1 MYGREQRR
9 PPEALSGSAKRMQLA
24 LQAARVA
31 AWEFDVRTATLQYA
45 GTLVGAPH
53 SDATTQDEQKLAQDL
68 VAHASLGSGPY
79 SSEFHQTRPDG
90 SVVWIRNQ
98 GETVFG
104 ADGRAFRVVGV
115 TLDITER
122 KEAEELLRTISAGV
136 SISTGNAFCRSLT
149 QHLCT
154 ALKTDLACIGEL
166 DSKNPNLVEKVSISA
181 GDKFWQEY
189 EHPLSGTPCEVA
201 VSAGRCFYP
210 EDVQR
215 AFPTDRTLV
224 ELGLESYVGI
234 ALKGSDGEP
243 VGVMCVMNRGPLKNA
258 VRAEALLNILASRT
272 AAELERGRWELA
284 LRESENQNQAIV
296 RALPDLM
303 VVSDRQNTILDLY
316 AKDLK
321 DLILSRESLRGEK
334 LDAVLGPEVA
344 KVISALW
351 TSEYTEPAVTE
362 YSLSISGQL
371 RFYEARTVNFGD
383 DKLLTIVRNITG
395 KKRAEIAL
403 EESQRFAKRI
413 AQTSLNVLFI
423 YDLIERRNV
432 YANERTAD
440 IIGYTP
446 KEVEDMGEG
455 FVSQLLH
462 PDDLV
467 QLPTLANEYARRKD
481 GEVFEHVFRMRH
493 KNGEWRWVHRSAT
506 IFNRTPDG
514 RPKQILGSVTDIT
527 EYKRAEEEL
536 RDLSAR
542 LFNVQDQ
549 ARRRIARELHD
560 VTGQNLAAIAYN
572 LEAMEK
578 SPRLSLSMKNTLAQ
592 CRALC
597 KQSLEEIRTLSYVLH
612 PPLLDDLGLVRAL
625 SWYVEGFVQRAGIEV
640 ILEVQNDVGRL
651 PLEMET
657 DLFRVVQEGLTNVR
671 RHSHNRKAIIRL
683 SRQQTQLIL
692 QIEDRRSDSPA
703 AAKVEK
709 HSFDEGPG
717 VGIPGMRERLRQH
730 GGSLEIRSE
739 STGTTLTAVVPLAQ
753 RPTPLSKSA
762 SQTGG

>member
-1 MYGREQRR
+1 MYGGEQLQ
-9 PPEALSGSAKRMQLA
+9 PEELSESARRMQLA
-24 LQAARVA
+24 MQAARVA

-45 GTLVGAPH
+45 GKGSPSDSDLTL
-53 SDATTQDEQKLAQDL
+53 QDEQKLAQEL
-68 VAHASLGSGPY
+68 VTHVALGSGTY
-79 SSEFHQTRPDG
+79 SSEFPVTRPDG
-90 SVVWIRNQ
+90 SLVWIRNQ
-98 GETVFG
+98 GETVRD
-104 ADGRAFRVVGV
+104 ADGRALRVIGV

-136 SISTGNAFCRSLT
+136 SVSTGEAFCRSLT
-149 QHLCT
+149 QHLCA
-154 ALKTDLACIGEL
+154 ALKTDFACIGEL
-166 DSKNPNLVEKVSISA
+166 DAKNPKMVHMVSIFA

-189 EHPLSGTPCEVA
+189 EHELAGTPCEVA
-201 VSAGRCFYP
+201 VSSGRCFYP
-210 EDVQR
+210 EAVQP
-215 AFPTDRTLV
+215 AFPMDRALV
-224 ELGLESYVGI
+224 ELGVESYVGV
-234 ALKGSDGEP
+234 ALKGSAGEP
-243 VGVMCVMNRGPLKNA
+243 VGAMCVMNRGPLKNA
-258 VRAEALLNILASRT
+258 IRAETLLNIFASRT
-272 AAELERGRWELA
+272 AAELERRRWEVA
-284 LRESENQNQAIV
+284 LRESETQNQAIV

-303 VVSDRQNTILDLY
+303 IVSDRQNTIVDLY
-316 AKDLK
+316 AKDLNE
-321 DLILSRESLRGEK
+321 LILSRESLRGEK

-383 DKLLTIVRNITG
+383 EKLLTIVRNITSR
-395 KKRAEIAL
+395 KRAEMAL
-403 EESQRFAKRI
+403 EESQRFAQRI
-413 AQTSLNVLFI
+413 GQTSLNVLFI
-423 YDLIERRNV
+423 YDLVERRNV

-446 KEVEDMGEG
+446 QEIEDMGEG
-455 FVSQLLH
+455 FISQLLH
-462 PDDLV
+462 PDDLA
-467 QLPTLANEYARRKD
+467 QLPAMASEYAKRKD

-527 EYKRAEEEL
+527 EYKRAEQEL
-536 RDLSAR
+536 RELSTR

-560 VTGQNLAAIAYN
+560 VTGQNLAAINYS
-572 LEAMEK
+572 LEALEK
-578 SPRLSLSMKNTLAQ
+578 SSRLSSPVKKTLAQ

-597 KQSLEEIRTLSYVLH
+597 KESLEEIRTLSYVLH

-625 SWYVEGFVQRAGIEV
+625 NWYVQGFVKRAGIEV
-640 ILEVQNDVGRL
+640 LLEVKNEVGRL

-657 DLFRVVQEGLTNVR
+657 DLFRVVQEGLTNIR
-671 RHSHNRKAIIRL
+671 RHSNNQRAIIRL
-683 SRQQTQLIL
+683 ERQETQLIL
-692 QIEDRRSDSPA
+692 QIEDRRGDSPA
-703 AAKVEK
+703 ATDTEK
-709 HSFDEGPG
+709 RSFDEGPG

-739 STGTTLTAVVPLAQ
+739 STGTTVTAVVPLMH
-753 RPTPLSKSA
+753 PTPLTKTA
-762 SQTGG
+762 RQEGA